1 MASWSRNDKSGAAM
15 TANEVAGQPGRVRL
29 GEEASRFNLRQP
41 ACLRQKSFLLAR
53 ILFSR
58 AAAESRCPARLG
70 GEEGIR
76 TLDTAL
82 DRITV

>member
-1 MASWSRNDKSGAAM
+1 MWDETGHIMKKM
-15 TANEVAGQPGRVRL
+15 PY
-29 GEEASRFNLRQP
+29 FNN
-41 ACLRQKSFLLAR
+41 LLKH
-53 ILFSR
+53 
-58 AAAESRCPARLG
+58 LG

>member
-1 MASWSRNDKSGAAM
+1 LQPSDVKSSS
-15 TANEVAGQPGRVRL
+15 NIRWFCV
-29 GEEASRFNLRQP
+29 
-41 ACLRQKSFLLAR
+41 
-53 ILFSR
+53 
-58 AAAESRCPARLG
+58 G

>member
-1 MASWSRNDKSGAAM
+1 LISRR
-15 TANEVAGQPGRVRL
+15 TAVTEGLVGMGVGTVHTMKIKL
-29 GEEASRFNLRQP
+29 IIS
-41 ACLRQKSFLLAR
+41 
-53 ILFSR
+53 ILS
-58 AAAESRCPARLG
+58 G

>member
-1 MASWSRNDKSGAAM
+1 MDFPKY
-15 TANEVAGQPGRVRL
+15 L
-29 GEEASRFNLRQP
+29 
-41 ACLRQKSFLLAR
+41 
-53 ILFSR
+53 ILSMN
-58 AAAESRCPARLG
+58 SG

>member
-1 MASWSRNDKSGAAM
+1 MGFDMGKM
-15 TANEVAGQPGRVRL
+15 VV
-29 GEEASRFNLRQP
+29 
-41 ACLRQKSFLLAR
+41 RQKT
-53 ILFSR
+53 IIFSI
-58 AAAESRCPARLG
+58 ASG

>member
-1 MASWSRNDKSGAAM
+1 VPAAIYGRLGHGYSVEVGARPPGKPM
-15 TANEVAGQPGRVRL
+15 IPGR
-29 GEEASRFNLRQP
+29 F
-41 ACLRQKSFLLAR
+41 
-53 ILFSR
+53 
-58 AAAESRCPARLG
+58 G

>member
-1 MASWSRNDKSGAAM
+1 VEYEKTRKNLVKS
-15 TANEVAGQPGRVRL
+15 
-29 GEEASRFNLRQP
+29 
-41 ACLRQKSFLLAR
+41 
-53 ILFSR
+53 III
-58 AAAESRCPARLG
+58 G

>member
-1 MASWSRNDKSGAAM
+1 MGAFVERIVEQM
-15 TANEVAGQPGRVRL
+15 EKVEV
-29 GEEASRFNLRQP
+29 
-41 ACLRQKSFLLAR
+41 CLMISIGF
-53 ILFSR
+53 
-58 AAAESRCPARLG
+58 G